1 MGKREG
7 RGSRMS
13 FLEYAVK
20 YIASDRRH
28 SPGNKR
34 GVEQHSH
41 TNIYPDFLF
50 PFLSR
55 ALRRLCPSPIWLE
68 KGRIVEMFDSSEKHF
83 PFGTFL
89 DEEFQVIVDVYPQ
102 RGNIHIRVDSPDP
115 ALSENFLKRLEEE
128 FKEVFVGGYF
138 QISYGV
144 SRVERV
150 DSFPELG
157 SLSLDG
163 KKLERIHRDIIG
175 HFDLVP
181 HLKKRGYSTSLSVL
195 FHGRPGTGKTYTI
208 KAIVKEFVR
217 RGIPV
222 FNMTGM
228 DPSEFIA
235 AIGFF
240 DFLPRAVFIYEDIDT
255 VGVRGRYS
263 YHDYIQSSYLSL
275 LDGLNEVDNR
285 ILIFTTNFY
294 EELDEAF
301 KRPGRID
308 LTLRFEA
315 EPEEVIASVEPLMKS
330 APEDFRKSIR
340 RLILEKRL
348 TYAEAHSILQAALKR
363 EIYEEKLPDYEELRR
378 HFQEE
383 TRTSERTKRLGFGG

>member
-1 MGKREG
+1 MGKKG
-7 RGSRMS
+7 KGGSRMS

-20 YIASDRRH
+20 YIASERRH
-28 SPGNKR
+28 SPGSKR
-34 GVEQHSH
+34 GMEQHSH
-41 TNIYPDFLF
+41 TNIYPGFLF

-55 ALRRLCPSPIWLE
+55 ALRELCPSPIWLE
-68 KGRIVEMFDSSEKHF
+68 KGRIVEMFDSPEKHF

-102 RGNIHIRVDSPDP
+102 RGDIHIRVDSPDP
-115 ALSENFLKRLEEE
+115 ALSENFLKRLEEK

-150 DSFPELG
+150 DSLPELG
-157 SLSLDG
+157 SLSLDRR
-163 KKLERIHRDIIG
+163 KLERIHRDIIG

-181 HLKKRGYSTSLSVL
+181 HLKKRDYSTSLSVL
-195 FHGRPGTGKTYTI
+195 FHGRPGTGKTHTI

-228 DPSEFIA
+228 DPSEFIVA
-235 AIGFF
+235 VRFF
-240 DFLPRAVFIYEDIDT
+240 EFLPRAVFIYEDIDT

-263 YHDYIQSSYLSL
+263 YHDYLQSSYLSL

-285 ILIFTTNFY
+285 VFIFTTNFY

-308 LTLRFEA
+308 LTIKFEA
-315 EPEEVIASVEPLMKS
+315 EPEEVIASVEPLLET
-330 APEDFRKSIR
+330 APEEFRENIR
-340 RLILEKRL
+340 RLILEKKL

-363 EIYEEKLPDYEELRR
+363 EIYEEKLPDYEELKR

-383 TRTSERTKRLGFGG
+383 TGTSARTKRLGFGG